1 MPGWHLSFHFHSIQ
15 TRLVL
20 CKTWSL
26 VTYFLAITAT
36 IPHPTAACVTKTIH
50 HRHLQCIKT
59 KAYFIVS
66 LFHFNPK
73 VYWTSTMSKAPHHAR
88 SCGKY
93 TYRKVKSLHWVM
105 CSIVGEIK
113 KCPRKST
120 QFKEIQ
126 QVPYIQIFKS
136 KMWMCIWFRKGI
148 RIRNA
153 KVKHAWSCSCPH
165 LLRLTSSALL
175 SPTSPI
181 VSCPCMPAVAW
192 HYSSFQGKIK
202 NALFFVFVF

>member
-15 TRLVL
+15 TRLIL

-73 VYWTSTMSKAPHHAR
+73 VYWTSTMSKAPPHAR

-126 QVPYIQIFKS
+126 QVPYIQIFKLRTY
-136 KMWMCIWFRKGI
+136 KDVNVHLVPK
-148 RIRNA
+148 RNQNLRRQSQACA
-153 KVKHAWSCSCPH
+153 KLQLPPSPAADILSFAVPH
-165 LLRLTSSALL
+165 LSERQLPLYALCCMALL
-175 SPTSPI
+175 
-181 VSCPCMPAVAW
+181 
-192 HYSSFQGKIK
+192 
-202 NALFFVFVF
+202 FFSR